1 MLQTTTVATSTLE
14 LLNRLQGE
22 SLLRTTRL
30 VGGTALSLQ
39 IGHRI
44 SDDLDLFSVEP
55 IDGISIQTMLID
67 KYGFVPSI
75 ISENTLIG
83 IINGVKIDVIYHP
96 FPWLENAIEDESFR
110 IAALADIAA
119 MKMHAIIN
127 SGKRP
132 KDFVDIAFLSMHFSY
147 NKIKELLIK
156 RYPAYDPI
164 MADRAMV
171 YFDDI
176 DSELVP
182 EIKMIGYNFDFS
194 RIKKRIIRMTDDP
207 DRVYSSAPLLIKN
220 I

>member
-207 DRVYSSAPLLIKN
+207 DRVYLSAPLLIKN